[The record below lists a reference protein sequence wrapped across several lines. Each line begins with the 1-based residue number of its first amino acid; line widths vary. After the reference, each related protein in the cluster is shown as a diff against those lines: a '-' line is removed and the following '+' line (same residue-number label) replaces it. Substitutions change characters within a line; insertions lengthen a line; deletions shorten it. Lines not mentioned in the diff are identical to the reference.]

1 MSVTTLGK
9 RKTEDSKAQHFAFI
23 LSRAG
28 PRFVDEKKTGLAPGK
43 EEKKQK
49 KKGSNRRHCIYP
61 C

>member
-9 RKTEDSKAQHFAFI
+9 RKMEDSKAQYFAFI

-43 EEKKQK
+43 EEEEKK
-49 KKGSNRRHCIYP
+49 
-61 C
+61 